1 MVYFLYT
8 YNCIK
13 LEECQ
18 SHHFP
23 IHSWSFFLFS
33 FVSDATNFFV
43 YSLNRFVLKKSY
55 IPVVSCICYANIP
68 LKCLQTGLRRNTGN
82 YVVKTCN
89 QKFDLCVQFI
99 TLLNAF
105 KYVGMWACD
114 SMPLLKGPERCFDS
128 TDLMGALEIMKK
140 SLKNTCQGIHILV
153 KLQAPCL
160 QLYNNGLF
168 FLAIFQVSV
177 ICKISRTA
185 IFQNTYHP

>member
-55 IPVVSCICYANIP
+55 IPVVSCICKYTFKMLANWTE
-68 LKCLQTGLRRNTGN
+68 KKHRQ
-82 YVVKTCN
+82 
-89 QKFDLCVQFI
+89 LCSKNVQS
-99 TLLNAF
+99 
-105 KYVGMWACD
+105 KV
-114 SMPLLKGPERCFDS
+114 
-128 TDLMGALEIMKK
+128 
-140 SLKNTCQGIHILV
+140 
-153 KLQAPCL
+153 
-160 QLYNNGLF
+160 
-168 FLAIFQVSV
+168 
-177 ICKISRTA
+177 
-185 IFQNTYHP
+185 